1 MRRGGPRSYYSLGAE
16 THPTEQER
24 GKGML
29 HPHLERE
36 LGRERVARMR
46 EEIER
51 DRLEARLTRED
62 RLSRAAALSE
72 QARLAKARISE
83 EPVPHRGMLH
93 RSATFAASLFGL
105 GAR

>member
-1 MRRGGPRSYYSLGAE
+1 
-16 THPTEQER
+16 
-24 GKGML
+24 ML

-46 EEIER
+46 EEVGR

-83 EPVPHRGMLH
+83 EPVQQGGIFHRG
-93 RSATFAASLFGL
+93 ATFAVSLFGL
-105 GAR
+105 GSR